1 MSQFIREIEPGVEL
15 FRDAVTGIA
24 WAEDHRTG
32 LGVSVHPNIDESGSV
47 EGMVARGWW
56 RSSDRVARSH
66 GWIYNIDRFVCNDED
81 PVEAIVAEEC
91 MCPACIERRGNCL
104 SKTEGNQ
111 GEILLGAILSALPL
125 EPRSYDPD
133 DDPGFWTDGED
144 IFCPSETECE
154 IIASFL
160 EDIFS
165 EILNVEIETGFY
177 DPPDDAVSGERDRYA
192 GFHYIRF
199 G

>member
-15 FRDAVTGIA
+15 FRDAVNGIA

-32 LGVSVHPNIDESGSV
+32 LSVSVHPNIDESGSV
-47 EGMVARGWW
+47 EGMVARGRW

-66 GWIYNIDRFVCNDED
+66 GWIYNIDRFVRNDED
-81 PVEAIVAEEC
+81 LVEAIVAEEC
-91 MCPACIERRGNCL
+91 MCPACIERRGNRP
-104 SKTEGNQ
+104 SKTEDNQ
-111 GEILLGAILSALPL
+111 GEILLGAILSALPP
-125 EPRSYDPD
+125 EPRSYDLD
-133 DDPGFWTDGED
+133 DGPGFWTDGES

-165 EILNVEIETGFY
+165 EISNVEIETGFY
-177 DPPDDAVSGERDRYA
+177 DPPDDAVSGERDRFA
-192 GFHYIRF
+192 GFHYISF
-199 G
+199 E

>member
-66 GWIYNIDRFVCNDED
+66 GWIYNIDRLSYNKDD
-81 PVEAIVAEEC
+81 PVEVAVAAEC
-91 MCPACIERRGNCL
+91 KCTACMERRTEKDTRRSCSMAGRKEMRAYITP
-104 SKTEGNQ
+104 SRWKTPPERQ
-111 GEILLGAILSALPL
+111 TMKKS
-125 EPRSYDPD
+125 PRS
-133 DDPGFWTDGED
+133 
-144 IFCPSETECE
+144 
-154 IIASFL
+154 
-160 EDIFS
+160 
-165 EILNVEIETGFY
+165 
-177 DPPDDAVSGERDRYA
+177 
-192 GFHYIRF
+192 
-199 G
+199 

>member
-56 RSSDRVARSH
+56 RSGDRVARSH

-91 MCPACIERRGNCL
+91 MCPACIERRAAQGEQKRYVCPVCHNTEHLPGARFCMICGEPFPL
-104 SKTEGNQ
+104 SKQ
-111 GEILLGAILSALPL
+111 RRA
-125 EPRSYDPD
+125 
-133 DDPGFWTDGED
+133 
-144 IFCPSETECE
+144 
-154 IIASFL
+154 
-160 EDIFS
+160 
-165 EILNVEIETGFY
+165 
-177 DPPDDAVSGERDRYA
+177 
-192 GFHYIRF
+192 
-199 G
+199 